1 MADDAAATG
10 AAAGIALAAA
20 HRTAPA
26 KPPMLSKDLRLSSAD
41 LLNPLS
47 ADILQSSSTSA
58 SDYTQHDYSARSGHQ
73 ASPPP
78 GLSSS
83 EFASADE
90 IAMSMYGNGSAF
102 GSGGEHGMPNQQDT
116 HDDLLSMFRTIKG
129 GSLSRDSTRADM
141 LMPQLSR
148 PPSSA
153 GLYDYIAPTGNKTNN
168 AWQHRELSEKRLSY
182 ESKRS
187 SQVTLGSSMSS
198 SDPSSLFH
206 SSHGLM
212 DVNSAS
218 FTSSGTAAQH
228 RGNIRPGINPAIDSI
243 PEEYMQSHLYDPM
256 PPIHMAD
263 ASPDLQDAATRQS
276 EAWSLTHAFGAGDT
290 MHPSQLIGTA
300 SFSRSFMER
309 LGESSENNLASVP
322 LEISQQEESIS
333 TNIRKLVQD
342 QLNIGASETPSAR
355 SSAKQSHSDAGAN
368 ATGGESTAPKQQAQ
382 GQQPMQVEKSPEETH
397 PVGVDPGS
405 VMASPAHARQ
415 PGTVK
420 GLATS
425 ANTADPQAAS
435 AVPGA
440 QTGIDGSFATSFGG
454 SFGANG
460 LGSSMP
466 GDKSAGLLAQ
476 HTQTSSGLPPVGTF
490 ASAPGPF
497 AFYPASTFH
506 AGQLLPIPSFLSH
519 MPHTSSPHL
528 FQSIQPQN
536 FSAHITPSPVTQPSP
551 LPPHMFLQQQMQQQ
565 QQQQKNQKQPASQE
579 KQQQQTQQTQQTS
592 TTLRTDQT
600 KDQPGGIHPM
610 IMQQSGSAS
619 TMDMT
624 DAASRFDHDGFQMQS
639 PTAMHSIATQQQAQ
653 SFYHAQR
660 VQGFQ
665 TPQQGSL
672 PLLADGQSDSFARR
686 DEAQQAMQ
694 GVHNNDGG
702 LASPTTNIAQL
713 EATFTHVSQQPSTF
727 LQPHPQIGQT
737 LPGDSMHFMTQATI
751 PTQAMQAQLLDRSL
765 HGVGADSHAAKRQQL
780 RRRGSPGDALPVF
793 STHLLLQSTSSSP
806 MVLPVKLQTPRLA
819 MASTMTPA
827 FFPQPQPQPQ
837 VGHHDEASALA
848 THSALQA
855 AAWGIQAGIASANA
869 GTCSGG
875 PVSNLMNSVG
885 GACGRRKLIE
895 RPFYCNRCSVEIGT
909 IFVRGNDNAAQI
921 EALMSVSCAR
931 CESQPGRSL
940 RNSNQSG
947 SQLDLQSTHISNDA
961 FSLSGGAG
969 SGSCGAGS
977 AGGSA
982 GGTAMSGSDPARSA
996 SGASKKR
1003 SRSSVPTIDCEV
1015 CKRTL
1020 GIGLLARMGISP
1032 SMGGGCIRQGG
1043 KDGAGSAAFAAAQG
1057 AEDLKPEYV
1066 CKPCCQ
1072 TYMFCSECGGGGKQR
1087 TGKWRPK
1094 ELFERGRRTC
1104 SLPHVRVGNALVNY
1118 QVLDVSSELTPDV
1131 LNGIQDVFYDCM
1143 ISLYAVPAIIQS
1155 PKYGSYVSVR
1165 ADLEQL
1171 WRTSVMDFVVPGM
1184 DEGTIQLSSDGASAT
1199 TSIPTQ
1205 VPAYCRRFLTV
1216 AWMDKRHRNKGKG
1229 KFSVKEN
1236 ISWLRRIE
1244 IGQAAEMTDA
1254 GAIGGGRAMAAAAAA
1269 AAMSDGPGDAA
1280 STAAA
1285 PATGKVFGPQVS
1297 SVGPHAMLSPSPV
1310 TQTVPLPPAPPA
1322 RSSSQSQMQSQSQAA
1337 TSSSSASSGTPA
1349 RGPAASHHTSHDD
1362 PNKSFVAFSVLEW
1375 DLRLNTIFFAQMAP
1389 RSVFLK
1395 TMGQY
1400 IDLLNVGIHRVLAEA
1415 RAANLPPPQVVWCWT
1430 RSDHARL
1437 QSVPA
1442 RLGFQPHQQFL
1453 SENPDV
1459 SPHIFARDDFAPLEM
1474 EGALVFAQ
1482 TIQTFVS
1489 QRAPPHTVG

>member
-276 EAWSLTHAFGAGDT
+276 EAWSLTHAFAPSTIAGDKPAEGAGDT

-382 GQQPMQVEKSPEETH
+382 GQQPMQVEK
-397 PVGVDPGS
+397 
-405 VMASPAHARQ
+405 
-415 PGTVK
+415 
-420 GLATS
+420 
-425 ANTADPQAAS
+425 
-435 AVPGA
+435 
-440 QTGIDGSFATSFGG
+440 
-454 SFGANG
+454 
-460 LGSSMP
+460 
-466 GDKSAGLLAQ
+466 
-476 HTQTSSGLPPVGTF
+476 
-490 ASAPGPF
+490 
-497 AFYPASTFH
+497 
-506 AGQLLPIPSFLSH
+506 
-519 MPHTSSPHL
+519 
-528 FQSIQPQN
+528 
-536 FSAHITPSPVTQPSP
+536 
-551 LPPHMFLQQQMQQQ
+551 
-565 QQQQKNQKQPASQE
+565 
-579 KQQQQTQQTQQTS
+579 
-592 TTLRTDQT
+592 
-600 KDQPGGIHPM
+600 
-610 IMQQSGSAS
+610 
-619 TMDMT
+619 
-624 DAASRFDHDGFQMQS
+624 FDHDGFQMQS

-1254 GAIGGGRAMAAAAAA
+1254 
-1269 AAMSDGPGDAA
+1269 AMSDGPGDAA